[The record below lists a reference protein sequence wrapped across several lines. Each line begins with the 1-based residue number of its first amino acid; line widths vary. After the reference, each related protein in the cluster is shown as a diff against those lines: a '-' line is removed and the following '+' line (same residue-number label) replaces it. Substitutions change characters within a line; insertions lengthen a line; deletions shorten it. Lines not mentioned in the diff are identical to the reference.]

1 MATFFGRPAETTIH
15 FLVTKPSLINV
26 VDVFGLL
33 VTVLTGLHC
42 TGKQTV
48 YVSCE
53 SIVTE
58 VAFERSEEVGRGSK
72 VRTTFN
78 MSPY

>member
-1 MATFFGRPAETTIH
+1 MQWNPVVITATFWGRLAETTIH

-42 TGKQTV
+42 TGKQTI

-53 SIVTE
+53 SILQ
-58 VAFERSEEVGRGSK
+58 RLPLKGQRK
-72 VRTTFN
+72 
-78 MSPY
+78 

>member
-1 MATFFGRPAETTIH
+1 MEPRRYYGHFFGAPGKNDHTFSCNETLVNTVTSLLRP
-15 FLVTKPSLINV
+15 N
-26 VDVFGLL
+26 VFGLL

-53 SIVTE
+53 SILQ
-58 VAFERSEEVGRGSK
+58 RLLLKGQRK
-72 VRTTFN
+72 
-78 MSPY
+78 

>member
-1 MATFFGRPAETTIH
+1 MQWNPVVITATFFGRPAKTTIH
-15 FLVTKPSLINV
+15 FLVTKPSLINLV
-26 VDVFGLL
+26 NVFGLL

-53 SIVTE
+53 SILQWLPLKGQ
-58 VAFERSEEVGRGSK
+58 RK
-72 VRTTFN
+72 
-78 MSPY
+78 